1 MDTHTHTNTYT
12 YVCLHIC
19 TITHTHTHTYA
30 HTTHTHTNLHTYTQ
44 KYTTTQGQSHIRVI
58 KEGGRGMAPS
68 RLAKYKSA
76 IPAQAQGK
84 TGKIQILLWY
94 VTWTHSYV
102 WLDTFMRDMC
112 HSHVT
117 RLIHLPRDVWK
128 DITFAVFHFE
138 CLIFCTSPESF
149 IREHAKRLIHLWRG
163 TILCVIW
170 HIRMCTE
177 SQMHTHSI
185 SLSHTHTLSLS
196 HTHTLYLSHTHK
208 HSISWTTRTICFD
221 NRHTCCIER
230 A

>member
-30 HTTHTHTNLHTYTQ
+30 HTTNTHTNLHTYTQ
-44 KYTTTQGQSHIRVI
+44 KYTTAQGQSHIRVI
-58 KEGGRGMAPS
+58 KEGGGGIGTFQTSQVEKCNPS
-68 RLAKYKSA
+68 TSA
-76 IPAQAQGK
+76 RKNRENPNPVVIRDMDSF
-84 TGKIQILLWY
+84 IC
-94 VTWTHSYV
+94 VTWHIHAWHKS
-102 WLDTFMRDMC
+102 FICDM
-112 HSHVT
+112 T
-117 RLIHLPRDVWK
+117 LHLPRDVWK

-149 IREHAKRLIHLWRG
+149 IREYAKRLINLWRG